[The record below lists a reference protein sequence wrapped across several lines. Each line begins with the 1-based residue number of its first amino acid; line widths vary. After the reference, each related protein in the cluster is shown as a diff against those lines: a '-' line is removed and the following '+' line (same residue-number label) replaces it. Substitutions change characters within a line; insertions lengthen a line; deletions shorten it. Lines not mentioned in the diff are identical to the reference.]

1 MSGWNLGAE
10 NGGNCADESG
20 PGKVTPPTTPFGRY
34 MTAIYVYRFGEN
46 GNGKPSGNNAPE
58 HRTGHADIFRRV
70 SDSAKQ
76 RLNEMARKAQKG
88 TV

>member
-1 MSGWNLGAE
+1 
-10 NGGNCADESG
+10 
-20 PGKVTPPTTPFGRY
+20 
-34 MTAIYVYRFGEN
+34 MTAIYVYRFGKN

-58 HRTGHADIFRRV
+58 HRTGHADVFRRV